1 MRSPRLATRSP
12 LALLALLGA
21 LAFAAACDRA
31 PSASGLAEWTPTDH
45 DPSGAAPG
53 PGQKPAQKAAPRDE
67 AEHLADLTWGA
78 QCAQCHGPEGRG
90 DGPSGPMVKAPDLTR
105 ADWQARVKDE
115 ELAAT
120 IRAGRGQMPK
130 FDLSDAVIGG
140 LVKRIRKSRAP

>member
-1 MRSPRLATRSP
+1 MRSPRLATPS
-12 LALLALLGA
+12 LLALLGA

-31 PSASGLAEWTPTDH
+31 PSASGLPEWTPTDH
-45 DPSGAAPG
+45 DPSGTTPG
-53 PGQKPAQKAAPRDE
+53 PAQKAATPRAPQDE
-67 AEHLADLTWGA
+67 AAHLADLTWGA

-120 IRAGRGQMPK
+120 IRAGKGQMPK

-140 LVKRIRKSRAP
+140 LVKRIRKSRVP